1 MGDSKVINSAKKYK
15 GVFFLVTENF
25 LSFVEELSKIL
36 FRMKLRPLFFIAIP
50 ILLSNSVVAGP
61 PSSMTDPLDLDYA
74 PLAEQYIK
82 EYRDLAIS
90 EMERTSIPAS
100 ITLAQGM
107 LESGYGTS
115 DLAVNANNHFGI
127 KCHKGWTGETYTHRS
142 NENNNGETIARKSC
156 FRSYAT
162 VAASYADHSDFLAS
176 RSNYSDLFLAN
187 TTDYEVWAKGLLKGG
202 YATDPAYARKL
213 VATIETYSLNKY
225 DTYTN
230 TILAFNNSTEELE
243 YKEDVD
249 ALKDRIKTLESIL
262 TQTELYKQELQEC
275 LSNKQQELTKLKTQ
289 QSELKQELNEKIS
302 ILDDNLLVQY
312 DMIANLQRR
321 LERVENIQQDMIKS
335 DPLSGYFNPD
345 GTPKDQVDI
354 FPVRQLNNEGVF
366 YQSGRKAT
374 IATKE
379 RNLFEIANEYNLSFK
394 DLLRYNDLEDDS
406 DLPEG
411 YYVFIEPKANYVKGQ
426 TEPHQVAI
434 GETIHSISQRY
445 GIKASKLY
453 QRNHLHKGEEPKS
466 GEFIFLN
473 KVNEKQPELKVSTPK
488 SNFDTQFGGGGTRH
502 K

>member
-1 MGDSKVINSAKKYK
+1 
-15 GVFFLVTENF
+15 
-25 LSFVEELSKIL
+25 
-36 FRMKLRPLFFIAIP
+36 MKLRPLFLLAIP

-61 PSSMTDPLDLDYA
+61 PTPTTKLLDMDYA
-74 PLAEQYIK
+74 PLAEKYIK
-82 EYRDLAIS
+82 DYHDLAVS
-90 EMERTSIPAS
+90 EMERTAIPAS

-115 DLAVNANNHFGI
+115 ELAQNANNHFGI

-142 NENNNGETIARKSC
+142 KENTNGSVIARKSC

-162 VAASYADHSDFLAS
+162 VEESYADHSDFLAS

-187 TTDYEVWAKGLLKGG
+187 TTNYEIWAKGLVKGG

-213 VATIETYSLNKY
+213 VATIETYDLNKY
-225 DTYTN
+225 DKYTN

-243 YKEDVD
+243 YKEDLES
-249 ALKDRIKTLESIL
+249 LKSRIKTLESIL
-262 TQTELYKQELQEC
+262 TQTELYKQELKDC
-275 LSNKQQELTKLKTQ
+275 LAAKQQEVTTLKSEQDKLKEQ
-289 QSELKQELNEKIS
+289 LNEKIS
-302 ILDDNLLVQY
+302 ILDNNLAVQY
-312 DMIANLQRR
+312 DMIANLQSR

-335 DPLSGYFNPD
+335 DPLSSYFNPD

-354 FPVRQLNNEGVF
+354 FPVRQMDNEGVF

-374 IATKE
+374 VATKD
-379 RNLFEIANEYNLSFK
+379 RNLFEIATEYNLSFK

-406 DLPEG
+406 NLPEG

-434 GETIHSISQRY
+434 GETIHTISQRY

-453 QRNHLHKGEEPKS
+453 QRNHLKKGEEPKS

-473 KVNEKQPELKVSTPK
+473 KNNDKQPELKTTVSK
-488 SNFDTQFGGGGTRH
+488 SNFGAKFGGGGTGG